1 LNDLAAWLPCLAERE
16 EIPVRIVSGLFDEF
30 APSGG

>member
-1 LNDLAAWLPCLAERE
+1 LNDLAAWLPYVAERE

-30 APSGG
+30 PPRGG

>member
-16 EIPVRIVSGLFDEF
+16 EISVRIVSGLFDEF